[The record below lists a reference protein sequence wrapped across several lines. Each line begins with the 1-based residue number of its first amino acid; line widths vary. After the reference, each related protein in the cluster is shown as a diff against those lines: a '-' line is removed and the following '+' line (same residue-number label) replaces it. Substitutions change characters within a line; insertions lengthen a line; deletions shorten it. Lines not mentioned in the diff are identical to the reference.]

1 LRISYALEDYD
12 DSFKGVNRYRL
23 IALMIRDESVVP
35 VSFQSHYLSI
45 LKWKK
50 RFADKFKLAD
60 RKLFYVIPDYEKTS
74 PNDSNA
80 EIEVFLDPPAAL
92 ANQNVTTENLLFLSK
107 YIDIDYVPGAFKFE
121 NGVKAMRIKT
131 VSKFIVRIP
140 CRTCR

>member
-1 LRISYALEDYD
+1 
-12 DSFKGVNRYRL
+12 
-23 IALMIRDESVVP
+23 MIQDESFIA
-35 VSFQSHYLSI
+35 VSFQSLYLNI
-45 LKWKK
+45 LNWKK
-50 RFADKFKLAD
+50 KFADKFKLPA
-60 RKLFYVIPDYEKTS
+60 RKLFYVNPDYEKTS
-74 PNDSNA
+74 PNDSNG